1 MGVIKFRAKVQK
13 EGKNDVIFAPI
24 NMANTDS
31 TFNKRRLRTSYITS
45 VVSLAM
51 VLFML
56 GMLGLLLVNAKKLSD
71 TTKESFT
78 VSIFFKDSVN
88 DAQILAFQNELNAA
102 PYTRSTVFTDKTT
115 AAKQFQEQLGEDF
128 VDFLGYNPLPASID
142 VNFKTDYTDQKKFN
156 EIEQNWLRNP
166 MVEKIDYPRNLINQI
181 AENMRKLSWF
191 FLAFSAVL
199 LFIAVTLINNTI
211 RLAIYSKRFLI
222 KTMQLVGAKKSFI
235 RAPFLTTSLLQGFLG
250 SLVAIGLLTGVLAFA
265 EHKIPDLKSI
275 RDIQLLAMLAGAIL
289 FAGVFLSFICTFF
302 AVRKYLNLNTDSLY

>member
-1 MGVIKFRAKVQK
+1 
-13 EGKNDVIFAPI
+13 
-24 NMANTDS
+24 MANRDS

-102 PYTRSTVFTDKTT
+102 AYTRSTVYTDKAT
-115 AAKQFQEQLGEDF
+115 AAKEFQEQLGEDF

-142 VNFKTDYTDQKKFN
+142 VNFKTDYTDQQKFN
-156 EIEQNWLRNP
+156 EIEQTWLRNP

-191 FLAFSAVL
+191 FLAVL

-275 RDIQLLAMLAGAIL
+275 RDIQLLAMLAGGIL

>member
-13 EGKNDVIFAPI
+13 EGEIDVIFAAI
-24 NMANTDS
+24 IMANRDS

-102 PYTRSTVFTDKTT
+102 PYTRSTVFTDKTK
-115 AAKQFQEQLGEDF
+115 AAKEFQDQLGEDF

-142 VNFKTDYTDQKKFN
+142 VNFKKDFTDQHKFN
-156 EIEQNWLRNP
+156 EIEQTWLRNP

-275 RDIQLLAMLAGAIL
+275 RDIQLLSMLGGAIL